1 MRRTVLF
8 SVLAAS
14 VVSTAVT
21 VLVMSAVMP
30 AVVDAQVARL
40 TGAGLTVV
48 RDDNLPG
55 VSADVRP
62 TGGGVLR
69 ILGVDGK
76 TNRITLAAAGV
87 AQRGATAGQAPGPGD
102 AASGG
107 LSVNDLNG
115 SVIARVGTL
124 TDAPVGMELYDTS
137 GNLRYR
143 AMLDADG
150 NPTILLFDAEG
161 KVIWSTP

>member
-1 MRRTVLF
+1 VRRTVLF
-8 SVLAAS
+8 PVLASS

-21 VLVMSAVMP
+21 VLMVLALMP
-30 AVVDAQVARL
+30 AIVDAQVARL
-40 TGAGLTVV
+40 TAVGLTVV

-76 TNRITLAAAGV
+76 TNRITLAAAGA
-87 AQRGATAGQAPGPGD
+87 AQRGAGQAPGPGD
-102 AASGG
+102 AASAG
-107 LSVNDLNG
+107 LSVADLNG

-124 TDAPVGMELYDTS
+124 TNAPVGIELSDAQ

-143 AMLDADG
+143 ALLDADG
-150 NPTILLFDAEG
+150 NATIQLLDADG
-161 KVIWSTP
+161 NVVWSAP

>member
-1 MRRTVLF
+1 VRRTVLF
-8 SVLAAS
+8 SVIAS
-14 VVSTAVT
+14 SVISTAVT
-21 VLVMSAVMP
+21 VLVMSALMP

-40 TGAGLTVV
+40 TAAGITIV

-55 VSADVRP
+55 LSADVRP

-87 AQRGATAGQAPGPGD
+87 GQRGATAGQAPGASD
-102 AASGG
+102 AGSGG

-124 TDAPVGMELYDTS
+124 SDAPVGVELYDAQ

-143 AMLDADG
+143 SMLDADG
-150 NPTILLFDAEG
+150 NPTIQLLDADG
-161 KVIWSTP
+161 KVVWSAP